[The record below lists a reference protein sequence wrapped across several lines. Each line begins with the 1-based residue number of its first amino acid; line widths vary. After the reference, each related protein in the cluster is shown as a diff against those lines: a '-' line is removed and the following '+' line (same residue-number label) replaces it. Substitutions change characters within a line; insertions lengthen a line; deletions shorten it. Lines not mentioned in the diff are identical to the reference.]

1 MTMPFTVTR
10 VKNWKQCLGK
20 ILEGQQR
27 ASIMVFLK
35 KAKPTQRYA
44 QPRWPIIRLAFPM
57 SGDEY
62 FAEPTRQ
69 KIESSTDATLLDR
82 LLQDAMVAFCYCCSH
97 NIDVRFKWE
106 KKIIIII
113 LLLWIIVK
121 SKGRQSLA
129 FRIQFDTNIYIFIGS
144 RVGWAM
150 RIDKDQTSVF
160 KNHLKAEFLSYKVS
174 VKY

>member
-1 MTMPFTVTR
+1 M
-10 VKNWKQCLGK
+10 
-20 ILEGQQR
+20 EGQQR

-82 LLQDAMVAFCYCCSH
+82 LLQDAMVAFCYCCCH
-97 NIDVRFKWE
+97 NIDVHFKWG
-106 KKIIIII
+106 K
-113 LLLWIIVK
+113 
-121 SKGRQSLA
+121 R
-129 FRIQFDTNIYIFIGS
+129 
-144 RVGWAM
+144 
-150 RIDKDQTSVF
+150 
-160 KNHLKAEFLSYKVS
+160 
-174 VKY
+174 

>member
-1 MTMPFTVTR
+1 MNT
-10 VKNWKQCLGK
+10 
-20 ILEGQQR
+20 
-27 ASIMVFLK
+27 
-35 KAKPTQRYA
+35 KPTQRYT

-69 KIESSTDATLLDR
+69 KIESSTDATLLDW
-82 LLQDAMVAFCYCCSH
+82 LLEDAMVAFCYCCSH
-97 NIDVRFKWE
+97 NIYVRFKWE
-106 KKIIIII
+106 KKITIIII
-113 LLLWIIVK
+113 VIIIIIIILLLLLWIIVK

-129 FRIQFDTNIYIFIGS
+129 LRIQFDSNIYIFIGS
-144 RVGWAM
+144 RVRWAM

-160 KNHLKAEFLSYKVS
+160 ENHLKAELLSYKVS

>member
-1 MTMPFTVTR
+1 
-10 VKNWKQCLGK
+10 
-20 ILEGQQR
+20 
-27 ASIMVFLK
+27 
-35 KAKPTQRYA
+35 
-44 QPRWPIIRLAFPM
+44 M

-69 KIESSTDATLLDR
+69 QIESSTDATLLDW
-82 LLQDAMVAFCYCCSH
+82 LLEDAMMAFCYCCSH

-129 FRIQFDTNIYIFIGS
+129 FRIQFDTNIYIYIYRDSFRVSDENRQGSDIG
-144 RVGWAM
+144 
-150 RIDKDQTSVF
+150 F
-160 KNHLKAEFLSYKVS
+160 
-174 VKY
+174 

>member
-1 MTMPFTVTR
+1 MNT
-10 VKNWKQCLGK
+10 
-20 ILEGQQR
+20 
-27 ASIMVFLK
+27 
-35 KAKPTQRYA
+35 KPTQRYT

-69 KIESSTDATLLDR
+69 KIESSTDATLLDW
-82 LLQDAMVAFCYCCSH
+82 LLEDAMVAFCYCCSH
-97 NIDVRFKWE
+97 NIYVRFKWE
-106 KKIIIII
+106 KKITIIII
-113 LLLWIIVK
+113 VIIIIIILLLLLLWIIVK

-129 FRIQFDTNIYIFIGS
+129 LRIQFDSNIYIFIGS
-144 RVGWAM
+144 RVRWAM

-160 KNHLKAEFLSYKVS
+160 ENHLKAELLSYKVS